1 MKRRGN
7 ALLFLNY
14 LFMDG
19 QKITLA
25 VVETVAVTAPPYLL
39 YIEHITP
46 VFTFLSA
53 VIGTVYI
60 SIKAFNEVRK
70 K

>member
-1 MKRRGN
+1 
-7 ALLFLNY
+7 
-14 LFMDG
+14 MDG
-19 QKITLA
+19 HKIALA
-25 VVETVAVTAPPYLL
+25 VVETIAVTAPPYLL

-60 SIKAFNEVRK
+60 SIKAFHEVRK